1 MVNPILQFFLWNGW
15 FLKYYLCVI
24 KDLQKNQLHSGT
36 CKHLQ
41 FHHNWDA
48 GVFLRKMS
56 GEASTLPLLRLF
68 LSPSLSLSSRSR
80 VVQLARIL
88 RSSFTSGLWLIFLLA
103 ALSLSLSLSLYV
115 FHPALGDALHFVAM
129 CRHIRRHQESISQM
143 RKTCSSIHINS
154 LTPPQKEDFS
164 NGILNFIIYYSSHFF
179 IYIINVMKEIGE
191 VGNNYA
197 IQQLVLRFPGNINH
211 TVKRLWHFP
220 LAIRFP
226 ARTSILRELNSSAS
240 FAVYVDQA

>member
-41 FHHNWDA
+41 FHHNWDT

-68 LSPSLSLSSRSR
+68 PPLSLSLSSRSR

-103 ALSLSLSLSLYV
+103 ALSLSLSLSLSLCLSSCLGGRATLCGNV
-115 FHPALGDALHFVAM
+115 PPHPPPSRVYFANAKNVLF
-129 CRHIRRHQESISQM
+129 
-143 RKTCSSIHINS
+143 NS
-154 LTPPQKEDFS
+154 YQLPYSFS
-164 NGILNFIIYYSSHFF
+164 
-179 IYIINVMKEIGE
+179 E
-191 VGNNYA
+191 
-197 IQQLVLRFPGNINH
+197 
-211 TVKRLWHFP
+211 KRLFKWNFEFHNLLFVTF
-220 LAIRFP
+220 LHLHNQCHESNWRGG
-226 ARTSILRELNSSAS
+226 
-240 FAVYVDQA
+240 